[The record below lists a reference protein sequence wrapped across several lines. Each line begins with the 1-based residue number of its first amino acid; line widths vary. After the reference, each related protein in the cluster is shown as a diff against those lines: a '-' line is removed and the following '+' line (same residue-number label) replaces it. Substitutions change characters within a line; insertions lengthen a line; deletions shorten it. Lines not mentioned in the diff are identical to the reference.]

1 MLTAFQLEASN
12 MLSVLA
18 RICHSLGVIGR
29 KGYLEF
35 SPLFAIDYVLLIQFH
50 RDELER
56 DVDHVCNLIMCDS
69 KFEGTLKN
77 MKRRDIA
84 GAVSEAFNLLFSAPG
99 PGVDRLDITPDA
111 CMVIAILQQL
121 LIRLL
126 TKRLMNLMTAEA
138 IILNRNKIPYS
149 YLGHYL
155 SNQAHFSLKDTIKN
169 YHTALAATSL

>member
-1 MLTAFQLEASN
+1 M
-12 MLSVLA
+12 
-18 RICHSLGVIGR
+18 
-29 KGYLEF
+29 
-35 SPLFAIDYVLLIQFH
+35 QFR

-56 DVDHVCNLIMCDS
+56 DVDHVCNLIMCDP

-84 GAVSEAFNLLFSAPG
+84 RAAVSEAFNLLFSAPG
-99 PGVDRLDITPDA
+99 PGGDQLDLTPDA

-138 IILNRNKIPYS
+138 VILNRKKIPYS
-149 YLGHYL
+149 YLGHYI
-155 SNQAHFSLKDTIKN
+155 SNQAHFSLKDMIKN
-169 YHTALAATSL
+169 YHRALAATPL

>member
-1 MLTAFQLEASN
+1 M
-12 MLSVLA
+12 
-18 RICHSLGVIGR
+18 
-29 KGYLEF
+29 
-35 SPLFAIDYVLLIQFH
+35 QFR

-56 DVDHVCNLIMCDS
+56 DVDHVCNLIMGDP

-77 MKRRDIA
+77 MKYQDVK
-84 GAVSEAFNLLFSAPG
+84 GAVSEAFSLLFSAPG
-99 PGVDRLDITPDA
+99 PGGDQLDLTPDA
-111 CMVIAILQQL
+111 CMVIAILQQM

-138 IILNRNKIPYS
+138 VILNRKKIPYS

-169 YHTALAATSL
+169 YHTALAATAL